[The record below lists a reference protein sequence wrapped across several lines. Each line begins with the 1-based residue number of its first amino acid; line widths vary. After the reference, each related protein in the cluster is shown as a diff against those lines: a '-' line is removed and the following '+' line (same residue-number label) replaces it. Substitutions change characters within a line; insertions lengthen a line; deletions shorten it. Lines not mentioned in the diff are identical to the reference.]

1 METVVFMI
9 ILKALLLHFDATSLS
24 LVSFALASP
33 VNAISST
40 VKGGQYSFS
49 GHFAIPSQSGDPQAQ
64 ATWRFDWN
72 INIMDIIRGTIGV
85 TVTYRVNVDVNV
97 ENLNKWLP
105 ASNSTLEVR
114 YTASG
119 GVLSYTI
126 SWNGQVIYSGDI
138 QVKPGEQVGPV
149 DIDLASFIGV
159 SLAKLRFYG
168 SFNVFADT
176 TVQGATPQTFGG
188 YVPTSTTLVPSS
200 NVQLDTIF
208 YITPTIRLQ
217 LNTPIGSPHKD
228 FPLQRAQGGQVSLKI
243 NRVILHSNCGT
254 WISLT
259 TSSPPYKPPRVLTP
273 NETTVCVFS
282 KVLEEKQTAAGYE
295 IYAEYINPTATAG
308 YINPTAMTSWQ
319 PSSIVVAPTGP
330 GSSASQVGVW
340 QIALWVAVGVAAFL
354 AAYLLTGFIFNRRGA
369 KLK

>member
-1 METVVFMI
+1 METVVFMT

-24 LVSFALASP
+24 LVSLALASP
-33 VNAISST
+33 INAISPP
-40 VKGGQYSFS
+40 VKGGQYSLS
-49 GHFAIPSQSGDPQAQ
+49 GHFAIPSQSGDTQAQ
-64 ATWRFDWN
+64 ATWRFNWDVS
-72 INIMDIIRGTIGV
+72 IGVIRGTIGL
-85 TVTYRVNVDVNV
+85 TITYRVNVDVNV

-105 ASNSTLEVR
+105 ASDSSLEVR
-114 YTASG
+114 YSASG

-126 SWNGQVIYSGDI
+126 SWNGQDIYSGDI

-149 DIDLASFIGV
+149 DIDLASFLGL
-159 SLAKLRFYG
+159 SLAKLRLYG
-168 SFNVFADT
+168 SVNVFADT

-200 NVQLDTIF
+200 NVQLDTTF

-217 LNTPIGSPHKD
+217 LNTPIGSPQKD

-282 KVLEEKQTAAGYE
+282 RVLEEKQTAAGYE

>member
-24 LVSFALASP
+24 LVSLALASP

-40 VKGGQYSFS
+40 VKGGQYSLS

-64 ATWRFDWN
+64 ATWRFNWDVS
-72 INIMDIIRGTIGV
+72 IGVIRGTIGI

-105 ASNSTLEVR
+105 ASDSALEVR
-114 YTASG
+114 YSASG

-126 SWNGQVIYSGDI
+126 SWNGQDIYSGDI

-149 DIDLASFIGV
+149 DIDLASFIGL
-159 SLAKLRFYG
+159 SLAKLRLYG
-168 SFNVFADT
+168 SLNVFADT

-217 LNTPIGSPHKD
+217 LNTPIGSPQKD
-228 FPLQRAQGGQVSLKI
+228 FTLQRAQGGQVSLKI

-282 KVLEEKQTAAGYE
+282 RVLEEKQTAAGYE
-295 IYAEYINPTATAG
+295 IYAEYINPTAT
-308 YINPTAMTSWQ
+308 PSWQ

-330 GSSASQVGVW
+330 GSSASQIGVW

>member
-1 METVVFMI
+1 METVVFII
-9 ILKALLLHFDATSLS
+9 ILKALLLHFDVASLS
-24 LVSFALASP
+24 LVSLALASP
-33 VNAISST
+33 INAISPP
-40 VKGGQYSFS
+40 VKGGQYSLS
-49 GHFAIPSQSGDPQAQ
+49 GYFAIPSQSGDPQAQ
-64 ATWRFDWN
+64 ATWRFNWDVS
-72 INIMDIIRGTIGV
+72 IGVVQGTIGL
-85 TVTYRVNVDVNV
+85 TITYRVNVDVNV

-105 ASNSTLEVR
+105 ASDSSLEVR
-114 YTASG
+114 YSASG

-126 SWNGQVIYSGDI
+126 SWNGQDIYSGDI

-149 DIDLASFIGV
+149 DIDLASFLGL
-159 SLAKLRFYG
+159 SLAKLRLYG
-168 SFNVFADT
+168 SVNVFADT

-217 LNTPIGSPHKD
+217 LNTPIGSPQKD

-282 KVLEEKQTAAGYE
+282 RVLEEKQTAAGYE
-295 IYAEYINPTATAG
+295 IYAEYINPTATTG

-319 PSSIVVAPTGP
+319 PSSIVVARTGP
-330 GSSASQVGVW
+330 GSSASQIGVW
-340 QIALWVAVGVAAFL
+340 QIALWAVVGVAAFL

>member
-1 METVVFMI
+1 
-9 ILKALLLHFDATSLS
+9 
-24 LVSFALASP
+24 
-33 VNAISST
+33 
-40 VKGGQYSFS
+40 
-49 GHFAIPSQSGDPQAQ
+49 
-64 ATWRFDWN
+64 
-72 INIMDIIRGTIGV
+72 
-85 TVTYRVNVDVNV
+85 VNV

-105 ASNSTLEVR
+105 ASDSALEVR
-114 YTASG
+114 YSASG

-126 SWNGQVIYSGDI
+126 SWNGQDIYSGDI

-149 DIDLASFIGV
+149 DIDLASFLGL
-159 SLAKLRFYG
+159 SLAKLRLYG
-168 SFNVFADT
+168 SVNVFADT

-200 NVQLDTIF
+200 NVQLDTTF

-217 LNTPIGSPHKD
+217 LNTPIGSPQKD

-259 TSSPPYKPPRVLTP
+259 TSSPPYKPPSVLTP
-273 NETTVCVFS
+273 NETTVCVLS
-282 KVLEEKQTAAGYE
+282 RVLEEKQTAAGYE
-295 IYAEYINPTATAG
+295 IYAEYNNPTAT
-308 YINPTAMTSWQ
+308 PSWQ